1 MDVVNVR
8 QIILLAVVVLA
19 AMVPA
24 ALASDECMVER
35 IDLPPDALPA
45 LTARQDSETLE
56 YAFLMTWGTKTYA
69 EDGDFDIAKSITVDT
84 AGNVYVADRGNRR
97 IQKFDGDGNLLTK
110 WGSHGKGDGEFG
122 QPSCI
127 AIDATD
133 NIYVTDVEN
142 NCIQKFDSDGNF
154 LAKWELHSIGNK
166 EAWSVDS
173 IAVDTPG
180 KSMYTMGLT
189 S

>member
-1 MDVVNVR
+1 MRRIVF
-8 QIILLAVVVLA
+8 LAVIVLA

-24 ALASDECMVER
+24 ALASDECMAER
-35 IDLPPDALPA
+35 VDLPPDAPPA
-45 LTARQDSETLE
+45 LTARQDSEGLE
-56 YAFLMTWGTKTYA
+56 YAFVMTWGTKTYA
-69 EDGDFDIAKSITVDT
+69 EDGDFDIPKSVTVDT
-84 AGNVYVADRGNRR
+84 DGNVYVADRGNRR

-110 WGSHGKGDGEFG
+110 WGSHGEGDGEFR

-127 AIDATD
+127 AVDAAD

-180 KSMYTMGLT
+180 NIYVY
-189 S
+189 